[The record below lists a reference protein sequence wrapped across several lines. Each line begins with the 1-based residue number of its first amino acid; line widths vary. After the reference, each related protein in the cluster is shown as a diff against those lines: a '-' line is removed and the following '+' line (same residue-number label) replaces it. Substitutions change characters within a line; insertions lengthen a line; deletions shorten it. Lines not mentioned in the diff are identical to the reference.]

1 MLIVDSF
8 CACEGMQ
15 ASLSDPY
22 PQIMLDKCLCSA
34 SLDIHI
40 SHPISPIIHAPEEE
54 IMLGPACWLWDYLR
68 RSGMRGFFLPLSG
81 GIDSCTSA
89 LIVASMCRLICQK
102 LENEDSA
109 VISDVMRI
117 TGRIPNDARE
127 LAGSLFCTCY
137 MASSNSSMATK
148 QRAKELANEI
158 GSLHLENNITG
169 ITDSL
174 VAEFHNTTGK
184 TPRFSVLGG
193 TPPENLA
200 LQNIQARSRM
210 VLGYFLAQLVPWTIG
225 SKGGLLVLGSAN
237 VDECLRGYF
246 TKYDCSS
253 ADLNPIGSISKR
265 DINRFVIYYREKYN
279 VKCLESFISATPTAE
294 LVPTGDGITS
304 QSDENEMGL
313 TYDELSVFGR
323 LRKISKCGPVSA
335 YRKLCALW
343 KDKYSKEEILEKT
356 KHFFKYYG
364 INRHKMTTLTPSY
377 HAESYSPDDNRHD
390 LRPFLYPPNLEWQF
404 ENMDN

>member
-109 VISDVMRI
+109 VINDVMRI

-127 LAGSLFCTCY
+127 LAGSLSFVHVIWPVPILRRRPNKGLRNWQ
-137 MASSNSSMATK
+137 MK
-148 QRAKELANEI
+148 
-158 GSLHLENNITG
+158 LEAYIWK
-169 ITDSL
+169 
-174 VAEFHNTTGK
+174 TT
-184 TPRFSVLGG
+184 S
-193 TPPENLA
+193 
-200 LQNIQARSRM
+200 
-210 VLGYFLAQLVPWTIG
+210 
-225 SKGGLLVLGSAN
+225 LGS
-237 VDECLRGYF
+237 
-246 TKYDCSS
+246 
-253 ADLNPIGSISKR
+253 PI
-265 DINRFVIYYREKYN
+265 
-279 VKCLESFISATPTAE
+279 L
-294 LVPTGDGITS
+294 
-304 QSDENEMGL
+304 
-313 TYDELSVFGR
+313 
-323 LRKISKCGPVSA
+323 
-335 YRKLCALW
+335 
-343 KDKYSKEEILEKT
+343 
-356 KHFFKYYG
+356 
-364 INRHKMTTLTPSY
+364 
-377 HAESYSPDDNRHD
+377 
-390 LRPFLYPPNLEWQF
+390 
-404 ENMDN
+404 